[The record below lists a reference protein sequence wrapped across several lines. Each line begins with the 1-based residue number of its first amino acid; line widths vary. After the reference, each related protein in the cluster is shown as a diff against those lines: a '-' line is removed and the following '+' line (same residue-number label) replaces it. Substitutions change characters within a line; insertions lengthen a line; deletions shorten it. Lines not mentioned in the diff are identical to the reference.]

1 MELGLKYQNQEK
13 IFLEREEEGVPFL
26 EFPLLTELGVVKH
39 GFSTRLGGVSEGIY
53 ASMNLSF
60 ARGDEREH
68 VKENF
73 HRFARAM
80 GVLETEMVCSAQVHD
95 TQIRVVTKE
104 DSGKGLLKPIDYSSA
119 DGLVTNI
126 PGICLVTF
134 YADCVPLYFVDPVKK
149 VIGLSHSGWR
159 GTVGKIGRKTVE
171 TMKHEYGCNPE
182 DIRGAIGPSICQDCY
197 EVSEDVISEFQKGF
211 SQGDWEELFFQKGNG
226 KYQLNLWKAN
236 ELVMKEAG
244 ILKEHIA
251 VTNLCTCCNRQLLFS
266 HRGSN
271 GKRGNMGAFLALKK

>member
-73 HRFARAM
+73 HRFARTM

-119 DGLVTNI
+119 DGLI
-126 PGICLVTF
+126 
-134 YADCVPLYFVDPVKK
+134 
-149 VIGLSHSGWR
+149 
-159 GTVGKIGRKTVE
+159 
-171 TMKHEYGCNPE
+171 
-182 DIRGAIGPSICQDCY
+182 
-197 EVSEDVISEFQKGF
+197 
-211 SQGDWEELFFQKGNG
+211 
-226 KYQLNLWKAN
+226 
-236 ELVMKEAG
+236 
-244 ILKEHIA
+244 
-251 VTNLCTCCNRQLLFS
+251 
-266 HRGSN
+266 
-271 GKRGNMGAFLALKK
+271 

>member
-119 DGLVTNI
+119 DGLITNI

-171 TMKHEYGCNPE
+171 TMEHEYGCDPK

-211 SQGDWEELFFQKGNG
+211 SQGDWEELFFQKENG

>member
-26 EFPLLTELGVVKH
+26 EFPLLTELGVVTH

-134 YADCVPLYFVDPVKK
+134 YADCVPLYFVDSVKK

-171 TMKHEYGCNPE
+171 TMEHEYGCDPK

-197 EVSEDVISEFQKGF
+197 EVSEDVISAFQKGF
-211 SQGDWEELFFQKGNG
+211 SQGDWEELFFQKENG